1 MKKINITILTNPL
14 LFNTNRIE
22 FLIKNIQ
29 RSSLSLNRKDYK
41 IDLKFLLWQP
51 IYFSHFLTHISENS
65 LNEYNFEKYS
75 EFEDAFDI
83 VNKNGFENDKLSHI
97 LNKII
102 KNNDK
107 LLVDFNKIYFEF
119 ANKHQLGYSATQ
131 QYMILT
137 DDIRNSFEYDM
148 YFFISSNF
156 LTSDDS
162 ITHWIVN
169 YEKYPELPF
178 YLDWPSWEKKE
189 IQPNT
194 FRMGWVNNTHA
205 FSLRPQKLITWLD
218 KTLFD
223 DDFLEIKFNE
233 YHGDYGI
240 FQDGYEKSD
249 KLHLGLHWL
258 SENISEVL
266 IKNGKGVLKKDDFH
280 IIDPKCFNDG
290 FPLHIAKDSVEPGVA
305 WNLFFDLYM
314 VKYGAQKFNI
324 DIKSFANI
332 KIPSSS
338 LSGTLDYG
346 ELFILHE
353 NDIIFLKLISLIDD
367 VMYTGL
373 TDEDKV
379 KLFFESSLNI
389 FKNYTDF
396 DGYWELQK
404 NDSYEEK
411 KVIRDNIY
419 KETVLKYT
427 GGKYEYRNK

>member
-223 DDFLEIKFNE
+223 DDFLEIKFKT
-233 YHGDYGI
+233 
-240 FQDGYEKSD
+240 FFS
-249 KLHLGLHWL
+249 
-258 SENISEVL
+258 S
-266 IKNGKGVLKKDDFH
+266 IKTG
-280 IIDPKCFNDG
+280 PK
-290 FPLHIAKDSVEPGVA
+290 V
-305 WNLFFDLYM
+305 Y
-314 VKYGAQKFNI
+314 
-324 DIKSFANI
+324 
-332 KIPSSS
+332 
-338 LSGTLDYG
+338 
-346 ELFILHE
+346 
-353 NDIIFLKLISLIDD
+353 
-367 VMYTGL
+367 
-373 TDEDKV
+373 
-379 KLFFESSLNI
+379 
-389 FKNYTDF
+389 
-396 DGYWELQK
+396 
-404 NDSYEEK
+404 
-411 KVIRDNIY
+411 
-419 KETVLKYT
+419 
-427 GGKYEYRNK
+427 YR